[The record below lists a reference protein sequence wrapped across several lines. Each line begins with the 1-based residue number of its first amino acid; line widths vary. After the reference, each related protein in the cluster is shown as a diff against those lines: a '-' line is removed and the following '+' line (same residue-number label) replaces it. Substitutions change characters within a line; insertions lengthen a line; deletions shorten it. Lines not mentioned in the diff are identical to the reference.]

1 MNQYQWERG
10 RHMSLSEDQLDQI
23 IAQER
28 AREQA
33 PLNEWRTIAA
43 RAREEGLIRESES
56 RSWIAGQPWIQAA
69 AAMLLLV
76 GGIAIGRT
84 TIAIPSSA
92 QSGAPSEQVA
102 GSGTREAGSEV
113 TSGAST
119 VAAGAATSTG
129 ASFASVDDAS
139 TTLERALRDYQN
151 ASAYLAANSSGPT
164 TVDSSGIYR
173 TRLAALDKVNNAME
187 SALRTAPHDPVIN
200 QYYLAT
206 MGARVATQQMAA
218 RPVGLALRGF

>member
-1 MNQYQWERG
+1 
-10 RHMSLSEDQLDQI
+10 MSLSEEQLDQI

-33 PLNEWRTIAA
+33 PLNNWRTIAA
-43 RAREEGLIRESES
+43 RAREEGLIRESQS

-76 GGIAIGRT
+76 GGVAIGRT

-92 QSGAPSEQVA
+92 QSGAGSEQTA
-102 GSGTREAGSEV
+102 PGETREAGSEG
-113 TSGAST
+113 TSQASS
-119 VAAGAATSTG
+119 VMAASATSTG

-139 TTLERALRDYQN
+139 MTLDRALGDYQR
-151 ASAYLAANSSGPT
+151 ASAYLAANSPT
-164 TVDSSGIYR
+164 RSTVDSSGIYR
-173 TRLAALDKVNNAME
+173 TRLAALDKVGPAME

-206 MGARVATQQMAA
+206 MGARVATQQMVA
-218 RPVGLALRGF
+218 RPVALRGF

>member
-1 MNQYQWERG
+1 
-10 RHMSLSEDQLDQI
+10 MSLSEDQLDQI

-33 PLNEWRTIAA
+33 PLNNWRAIAA
-43 RAREEGLIRESES
+43 RAREEGLIRESQS

-76 GGIAIGRT
+76 GGVAIGRT

-92 QSGAPSEQVA
+92 QSGAGSEQIA
-102 GSGTREAGSEV
+102 ASGTREAGSE
-113 TSGAST
+113 
-119 VAAGAATSTG
+119 GAASATATG

-139 TTLERALRDYQN
+139 MTLERALGDYQR
-151 ASAYLAANSSGPT
+151 ASAYLAANSPSRS

-173 TRLAALDKVNNAME
+173 TRLAALEKVGPAME

-206 MGARVATQQMAA
+206 MGARVATQQMVA
-218 RPVGLALRGF
+218 RPVALRGF

>member
-1 MNQYQWERG
+1 
-10 RHMSLSEDQLDQI
+10 MSHLSEDQLDQI
-23 IAQER
+23 IADER
-28 AREQA
+28 ARPQA
-33 PLNEWRTIAA
+33 PLNEWQTIAA
-43 RAREEGLIRESES
+43 RAREEGLIRGSQS
-56 RSWIAGQPWIQAA
+56 RSWISGQPWIQAA

-84 TIAIPSSA
+84 TIAIPSSRQA
-92 QSGAPSEQVA
+92 AENPVQAT
-102 GSGTREAGSEV
+102 GTS
-113 TSGAST
+113 AST
-119 VAAGAATSTG
+119 ASNTPATSTMRD
-129 ASFASVDDAS
+129 SFASVDDAS
-139 TTLERALRDYQN
+139 ATLERALSDYQR
-151 ASAYLAANSSGPT
+151 ASAFLAANSSGPT

>member
-1 MNQYQWERG
+1 
-10 RHMSLSEDQLDQI
+10 MSLSEDQLDQI

-33 PLNEWRTIAA
+33 PLNNWRTIAA
-43 RAREEGLIRESES
+43 RAREEGLIRDSQ
-56 RSWIAGQPWIQAA
+56 RSWVASQPWIQAA

-84 TIAIPSSA
+84 TMAIPSSA
-92 QSGAPSEQVA
+92 QSGADSLQIA
-102 GSGTREAGSEV
+102 GSGKAEPGNAG
-113 TSGAST
+113 TSD
-119 VAAGAATSTG
+119 VATTSSV
-129 ASFASVDDAS
+129 ADFASVDDAS
-139 TTLERALRDYQN
+139 TALERAIAEYQS
-151 ASAYLAANSSGPT
+151 ASAYIAAKSSGPT
-164 TVDSSGIYR
+164 TVDSSKIYR
-173 TRLAALDKVNNAME
+173 TRLAALNTVNSAME
-187 SALRTAPHDPVIN
+187 SALKTAPHDPVIN

>member
-1 MNQYQWERG
+1 
-10 RHMSLSEDQLDQI
+10 MSHLSEDQLDQI
-23 IAQER
+23 IADEQ
-28 AREQA
+28 ARQQA
-33 PLNEWRTIAA
+33 PLNDWRTIAA
-43 RAREEGLIRESES
+43 RAREEGLIRESQS
-56 RSWIAGQPWIQAA
+56 RSWVSGRPWIQAA

-84 TIAIPSSA
+84 TIAIPSSV
-92 QSGAPSEQVA
+92 QSSAESQQIA
-102 GSGTREAGSEV
+102 GSGRREAVSEG
-113 TSGAST
+113 TSGATMASSI
-119 VAAGAATSTG
+119 AG
-129 ASFASVDDAS
+129 FASVDDAS
-139 TTLERALRDYQN
+139 ATLERALTDYQR
-151 ASAYLAANSSGPT
+151 ASAFLAANSSGPT

>member
-1 MNQYQWERG
+1 
-10 RHMSLSEDQLDQI
+10 MSHLSEEQLDQM
-23 IAQER
+23 IADEQ

-33 PLNEWRTIAA
+33 PLNDWRTIAA
-43 RAREEGLIRESES
+43 RAREEGLIHESQS
-56 RSWIAGQPWIQAA
+56 RSWVAGQPWMQAA
-69 AAMLLLV
+69 AAILLLV

-84 TIAIPSSA
+84 TIAIPSSLHPAENPA
-92 QSGAPSEQVA
+92 QTASSV
-102 GSGTREAGSEV
+102 
-113 TSGAST
+113 AST
-119 VAAGAATSTG
+119 ATTVPGTSMAG

-139 TTLERALRDYQN
+139 ATLERALGDYQR
-151 ASAYLAANSSGPT
+151 ASAFLAANSSDPT

-187 SALRTAPHDPVIN
+187 SALRTAPYDPVIN

>member
-1 MNQYQWERG
+1 
-10 RHMSLSEDQLDQI
+10 MSHLSEDQLDQI
-23 IAQER
+23 IAD
-28 AREQA
+28 EQA
-33 PLNEWRTIAA
+33 RQQPPLNEWRTIAA
-43 RAREEGLIRESES
+43 RAREEGLIRESQS
-56 RSWIAGQPWIQAA
+56 RSWVSGRPWVQAA
-69 AAMLLLV
+69 AAVLLLV

-84 TIAIPSSA
+84 TIAIPSSV
-92 QSGAPSEQVA
+92 QSSNESQQIA
-102 GSGTREAGSEV
+102 GSGTREAGSGT
-113 TSGAST
+113 TSGATTASSI
-119 VAAGAATSTG
+119 AG
-129 ASFASVDDAS
+129 FASVDDAS
-139 TTLERALRDYQN
+139 AALERAAADYQR
-151 ASAYLAANSSGPT
+151 ATEYLAANSSGPT